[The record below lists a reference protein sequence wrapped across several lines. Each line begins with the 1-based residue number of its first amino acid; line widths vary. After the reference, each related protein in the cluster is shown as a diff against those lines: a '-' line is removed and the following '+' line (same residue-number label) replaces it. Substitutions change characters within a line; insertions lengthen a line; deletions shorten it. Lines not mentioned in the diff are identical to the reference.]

1 MLKDFLA
8 VDHII
13 EEKIYIDN
21 IPALLFK
28 PINKKGLLHTVIFY
42 HGWSSSKEG
51 QRLRAFIL
59 CNLGYQVII
68 PDAIHHGER
77 GLFNYLNP
85 NNIRDNFWP
94 VVFNN
99 MEEFSKIINYVVEN
113 NNANPETISVMG
125 HSMGAF
131 TSAGIFTHNTNVKTM
146 VVLNGSCNW
155 NHSNSIFK
163 DNLAFETSVGYE
175 ELEQKINSLDP
186 MNNLDKLVNRPI
198 LLLHG
203 DGDRV
208 VPISSQRIFFNKI
221 KPMYNQLEN
230 ISFIEY
236 PNLDHYLTTGMMEEA
251 AKWFK
256 EWLL

>member
-1 MLKDFLA
+1 MLKDFLS

-28 PINKKGLLHTVIFY
+28 PKNKVGLLHTVIFY
-42 HGWSSSKEG
+42 HGWSSNKEG

-85 NNIRDNFWP
+85 NNVRDYFWP
-94 VVFNN
+94 VVFKN
-99 MEEFSKIINYVVEN
+99 MEESKIIIDHVIEN

-125 HSMGAF
+125 HSMGGF
-131 TSAGIFTHNTNVKTM
+131 TSAGIFAHNTNIKTM
-146 VVLNGSCNW
+146 VVINGSCNW
-155 NHSNSIFK
+155 EHTNSIFK
-163 DNLAFETSVGYE
+163 ENPAFVYSGGYE
-175 ELEQKINSLDP
+175 EIEERIKAYDP

-208 VPISSQRIFFNKI
+208 VPISSQRIFFNEI

-230 ISFIEY
+230 INLIEY
-236 PNLDHYLTTGMMEEA
+236 PNLDHYLTTGMMEQT
-251 AKWFK
+251 AKWLK
-256 EWLL
+256 DIL

>member
-1 MLKDFLA
+1 MRDFLT

-28 PINKKGLLHTVIFY
+28 PKNKVGLLHTVIFY
-42 HGWSSSKEG
+42 HGWSSSKES

-77 GLFNYLNP
+77 GRLDYINP
-85 NNIRDNFWP
+85 NNVRDNFWS
-94 VVFNN
+94 VVLNN
-99 MEEFSKIINYVVEN
+99 MEESSNIINHIIKN

-125 HSMGAF
+125 HSMGGF

-146 VVLNGSCNW
+146 VVINGSCNW
-155 NHSNSIFK
+155 SHSNSIFK
-163 DNLAFETSVGYE
+163 ENPAFVDSGDYREIET
-175 ELEQKINSLDP
+175 KIESLDP
-186 MNNLDKLVNRPI
+186 MNNIDKLVNRPI

-203 DGDRV
+203 AGDRV
-208 VPISSQRIFFNKI
+208 VSISSQRIFFNKI
-221 KPMYNQLEN
+221 KTIYNQSEN
-230 ISFIEY
+230 INFIEY
-236 PNLDHYLTTGMMEEA
+236 PNLDHYLTTDMMEQTA
-251 AKWFK
+251 R
-256 EWLL
+256 WLKDTL